1 MMMETLEYL
10 GIAFVCS
17 VLLIIMS
24 KIILQS
30 LIRRPADYYDAEE
43 LRQEELMLN
52 AGGISL
58 ASEHETTPEGE
69 IMEETHLEAHTTG
82 DIKAAEPEEIFAEIS
97 ESVTESIESEQPAEE
112 ELDFDTDDET
122 GVFIDE
128 ISEIEHEPEVI
139 EGSGPEP
146 ETEPEPAEKAEEISE
161 SAEEAEPEV
170 IPEAEPEA
178 GAETEPE
185 IIEEPESE
193 VTEEPEPEA
202 GEELESQP
210 EEKPEEAEETQKSET
225 ESESGLAPY
234 EFKIKARTTRERKP
248 IKPVKKAEEEAKE
261 EAQEKAAQDEA
272 QEPEG
277 WTESYDEIRSSL
289 EQAYTRKKKSNRRR
303 KPSMNMNK
311 TELIS
316 IAESMGIS
324 IPEDATKR
332 IILGLIYEEK
342 KNGRNHR

>member
-69 IMEETHLEAHTTG
+69 IMEDTHLEAHTTG
-82 DIKAAEPEEIFAEIS
+82 AIKAAEPEEIFAEIS

-146 ETEPEPAEKAEEISE
+146 ETEPEPAETAEEISE

-193 VTEEPEPEA
+193 VAEEP
-202 GEELESQP
+202 ESQP
-210 EEKPEEAEETQKSET
+210 EEEAEETEETQESET
-225 ESESGLAPY
+225 ESEPESESGLAPY